1 MFTDATPEIILNAYL
16 QGVFP
21 MAENAEDEA
30 FNFYR
35 PDMRG
40 LLPIK
45 DLHIPKRLLKTLKQ
59 NTFEIKINTVFEEVI
74 DGCAKSAKG
83 RENTW
88 INAPIRDVFI
98 QLHEMG
104 FAHSVECW
112 KDGKLA
118 GGLYGLAIGRVFCG
132 ESMVSFEKDASKIA
146 LIHLAARLH
155 AGGFKILDTQF
166 INKHLKQFGAYEIPQ
181 EEYEQAIQKEMQKPA
196 DFTLEKMDTKEILN
210 TYMANR

>member
-1 MFTDATPEIILNAYL
+1 
-16 QGVFP
+16 
-21 MAENAEDEA
+21 MAESADDDA

-40 LLPIK
+40 LLPIR

-59 NTFEIKINTVFEEVI
+59 NIFEIKIDTAFEDVI

-88 INAPIRDVFI
+88 INAPIRNVFI

-112 KDGKLA
+112 KDEKLA
-118 GGLYGLAIGRVFCG
+118 GGLYGLAIGSVFCG

-155 AGGFKILDTQF
+155 AGGFTILDTQF
-166 INKHLKQFGAYEIPQ
+166 INEHLKQFGAYEVPQ
-181 EEYEQAIQKEMQKPA
+181 EEYEQDIQTKMLQEA
-196 DFTLEKMDTKEILN
+196 DFVLEGKSSEEILEVFL
-210 TYMANR
+210 TDR